1 MIIKERLR
9 GLGLVEGGRLRG
21 GGVAERGGGDSQ
33 VSEDIL
39 NVALLVDVEILTP
52 THVPSIMEK
61 ESKLNVFP
69 SYIYLKE
76 HFVLNVSLSSI
87 SCQLYA
93 ITRLP
98 L

>member
-52 THVPSIMEK
+52 KEK
-61 ESKLNVFP
+61 FQLTFRLLWKKKVNLMFSHRT
-69 SYIYLKE
+69 YI
-76 HFVLNVSLSSI
+76 
-87 SCQLYA
+87 
-93 ITRLP
+93 
-98 L
+98 